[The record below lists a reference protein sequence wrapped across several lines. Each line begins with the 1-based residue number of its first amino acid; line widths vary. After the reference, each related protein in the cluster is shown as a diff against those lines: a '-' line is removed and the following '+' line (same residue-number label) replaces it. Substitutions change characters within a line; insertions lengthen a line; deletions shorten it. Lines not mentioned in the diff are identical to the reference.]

1 MEHIDVLWSV
11 VVIALV
17 VESLVNIVTNIQ
29 ERNTSWKYWLALVLG
44 LVAGAGLS
52 WNYNVD
58 LFTLVGLNGQ
68 VSIVGPIV
76 TGLLASRGSN
86 IISDLIGRI
95 NSWKTPVQKVK
106 MVED

>member
-1 MEHIDVLWSV
+1 MENSSVLWSV
-11 VVIALV
+11 VVVALV

-58 LFTLVGLNGQ
+58 VFRLVGLQGN
-68 VSIVGPIV
+68 VPVVGPLV

-86 IISDLIGRI
+86 IVSDLVGRI
-95 NSWKTPVQKVK
+95 NSWKNPNQ
-106 MVED
+106 